1 MGITEHSWLRHRT
14 SRICV
19 ALVLP
24 VCILLTLSVLSVSA
38 KNPALSEQPQPEISV
53 VMIVL
58 DEAMLSPL
66 LRVDGTI
73 NRKRFPG
80 FAALADTSTWYRN
93 MMGTSQRTTEAVPS
107 ILSGQW
113 PSLKKYP
120 VLRDHPNNLFTYM
133 RGRKELNVYQSITK
147 LCPRGVCPNAGPE
160 YFRMVNRQ
168 VQKFEEFIEESASS
182 TVPTL
187 HFTHLLLPHRPWG
200 LAPDVRLSPD
210 LVQFTDKRSERLVD
224 RRRDNYQSMLRQYV
238 ATDTLLLEFINKLKA
253 SPRWDN
259 TMIVVTADHGITF
272 VPGESYRDK
281 INIKNPGT
289 LEDIY
294 RVPLFIKYPQQT
306 KSSISDCPASS
317 IDILPTIISTNG
329 VAPTWTTEGVNLRDI
344 CPLRTSRR
352 VQWPYSTTQISTD
365 FSAVLERVRYYDN
378 WIDANGDVDDIYRV
392 RLSGR
397 LLGKKVPDTAPK
409 NVRVSWT
416 LNGDENY
423 QNVGTGRL
431 APVPTR
437 ASGTLTTQ
445 SRLCERCEGLIAAN
459 GRFVGV
465 LPELAGMTAE
475 MGSLPFS
482 SSLMSRYIQPGDN
495 RVELWV
501 ADWTSQKPVMS
512 LVGVPNPGR
521 VADLNGGR

>member
-1 MGITEHSWLRHRT
+1 MCTPAISTTNKQGVAAQSIEAKATN
-14 SRICV
+14 SRDI
-19 ALVLP
+19 
-24 VCILLTLSVLSVSA
+24 
-38 KNPALSEQPQPEISV
+38 NV
-53 VMIVL
+53 VMIVF

-66 LRVDGTI
+66 LRTDGTI

-80 FAALADTSTWYRN
+80 FAALADTTTWYRN

-107 ILSGQW
+107 ILSGRW

-133 RGRKELNVYQSITK
+133 QGKKDLNVYQAVTK
-147 LCPRGVCPNAGPE
+147 LCPKGICANAGPL
-160 YFRMVNRQ
+160 YFRLVDRQ
-168 VQKFEEFIEESASS
+168 VKKFEEFIETSATS
-182 TVPTL
+182 TTPTL

-210 LVQFTDKRSERLVD
+210 LVQFADRRSERLVD

-238 ATDTLLLEFINKLKA
+238 ATDTLLLEFINRLKA
-253 SPRWDN
+253 SPHWHN
-259 TMIVVTADHGITF
+259 TMLVVTADHGITF

-294 RVPLFIKYPQQT
+294 RVPLFIKYPLQT

-317 IDILPTIISTNG
+317 IDILATIIATNG
-329 VAPTWTTEGVNLRDI
+329 VTPNWKTEGVNLRRA
-344 CPLRTSRR
+344 CPRRASRI

-365 FSAVLERVRYYDN
+365 FSAVLERVRYYDK

-392 RLSGR
+392 QFSGR
-397 LLGKKVPDTAPK
+397 LLGKKAPTK
-409 NVRVSWT
+409 APENVSVTWM
-416 LNGDENY
+416 LNGAENY
-423 QNVGTGRL
+423 QKVGTGRL
-431 APVPTR
+431 GPVPTR

-445 SRLCERCEGLIAAN
+445 GRLCVRCEGLIAVN
-459 GRFVGV
+459 GRFVGT
-465 LPELAGMTAE
+465 LPELAGMTPE
-475 MGSLPFS
+475 MGALPFS
-482 SSLMSRYIQPGDN
+482 SSLMSRYIQPGNN

-501 ADWTSQKPVMS
+501 ADWTTGSAVLS
-512 LVGVPNPGR
+512 LVGPARNQTQM
-521 VADLNGGR
+521 